1 MLLELRCVLNQHFIY
16 NQTENAPLFSERTV
30 GAFKPLFLRD
40 LAFYSGELKDKP
52 CPALRLRTINI
63 LCFYSLQ
70 LAEKQRSVSKH
81 RQSDRAK
88 LIILFYVNYI

>member
-16 NQTENAPLFSERTV
+16 NQTENAPLFSERTL

-40 LAFYSGELKDKP
+40 LAFYSGEVKDKP
-52 CPALRLRTINI
+52 CPALRLPTINI
-63 LCFYSLQ
+63 LCFYSLR
-70 LAEKQRSVSKH
+70 LAEKQRSVRKH